1 MGDYDW
7 SEGGTFGRD
16 HENEY
21 KAEGLPHLCPVH
33 SFGCLFALCPF
44 CSALTHL
51 LTQSITSIKMSTR
64 SYSVRS
70 SHGSIQRSSA
80 LPAYRA
86 ASIYAGA
93 GGQGTR
99 ISSASYSG
107 VQSGLGSSSL
117 SSSFQVSA
125 SGTTGEIMGNEKM
138 AMQNLNDRLASYLDK
153 VRSLEKANSK
163 LEQQIR
169 EALEKRG
176 PDVRDYSRYQAILD
190 DLRKKVFDATV
201 DNARL
206 VLQIDNARLAADDF
220 RVKYESELSI
230 RQSVEADIVGLR
242 KVIDDT
248 NMGRMNLESEIE
260 SLKRS
265 SSSSRRTMTINQISQ
280 SGVQVDVD
288 APKGQDLAQIMAE
301 IRSKYE
307 KMAQKNQEELK
318 AWHESQIQEVQ
329 VQVSQNTEA
338 LQGARTEVTELRRQI
353 QTLQIELESQ
363 NSLKA
368 SLEGSLRETEMRYN
382 IEIENLNSN
391 IRQLEA
397 ELTQLRNNI
406 QQQTQDYEVLL
417 NMKMKLEAE
426 IATYRRLLDGE
437 DFQLEDAVDE
447 QKRVKVMT
455 VTQTLV
461 DGKVV
466 SSTTETK
473 ERKV

>member
-1 MGDYDW
+1 
-7 SEGGTFGRD
+7 
-16 HENEY
+16 
-21 KAEGLPHLCPVH
+21 
-33 SFGCLFALCPF
+33 
-44 CSALTHL
+44 
-51 LTQSITSIKMSTR
+51 MSVNM

-70 SHGSIQRSSA
+70 SQGPIQRSSVM
-80 LPAYRA
+80 PAYRA
-86 ASIYAGA
+86 ASIYGGA

-99 ISSASYSG
+99 ISSASYSSL
-107 VQSGLGSSSL
+107 QSGLGGPASSL
-117 SSSFQVSA
+117 SSSFQVTGA
-125 SGTTGEIMGNEKM
+125 TGEIMGNEKM

-163 LEQQIR
+163 LEIQIR

-201 DNARL
+201 NNARL

-248 NMGRMNLESEIE
+248 NISRLNLESEIE
-260 SLKRS
+260 ALKEELIYLKKNHDNDV
-265 SSSSRRTMTINQISQ
+265 MDLHNQIAQ

-301 IRSKYE
+301 IRAKYE
-307 KMAQKNQEELK
+307 KIAQKNAEDLK
-318 AWHESQIQEVQ
+318 AWHETQIQEVQ
-329 VQVSQNTEA
+329 VQVTQNTEA
-338 LQGARTEVTELRRQI
+338 LQGARTEVNDLRRQL
-353 QTLQIELESQ
+353 QTLEIELESQ
-363 NSLKA
+363 KSLKA
-368 SLEGSLRETEMRYN
+368 SLEGTLRDTEMHYN
-382 IEIENLNSN
+382 MEIENLNG
-391 IRQLEA
+391 IIVQLEA
-397 ELTQLRNNI
+397 ELMQLRNNI
-406 QQQTQDYEVLL
+406 QQQSQEYEALL
-417 NMKMKLEAE
+417 NIKMKLEAE

-437 DFQLEDAVDE
+437 DFKLEDAVDE
-447 QKRVKVMT
+447 QKKVKVMT

>member
-1 MGDYDW
+1 
-7 SEGGTFGRD
+7 
-16 HENEY
+16 
-21 KAEGLPHLCPVH
+21 
-33 SFGCLFALCPF
+33 
-44 CSALTHL
+44 HL
-51 LTQSITSIKMSTR
+51 LTHSITSFKMSTR

-80 LPAYRA
+80 FPAYRA

-107 VQSGLGSSSL
+107 VQSGLGSSL

-125 SGTTGEIMGNEKM
+125 SGNTGEIMGNEKM

-260 SLKRS
+260 SLKEELIFLKKNHDNEVIELR
-265 SSSSRRTMTINQISQ
+265 NQISQ

-318 AWHESQIQEVQ
+318 AWHETQIQEVQ

-368 SLEGSLRETEMRYN
+368 SLEGTLRETEMRYN
-382 IEIENLNSN
+382 VEIENLNSN

-397 ELTQLRNNI
+397 ELMQLRNNI

-437 DFQLEDAVDE
+437 DFKLEDAVDE